1 MIEVTIEH
9 KGGIDTFSS
18 LGLGLKRRDIPVL
31 PETREYNQ
39 TIAGMDGEIDFGV
52 EYGSRV
58 IEHECVLMADN
69 PTTDYHA
76 KLARIAQIFNA
87 RNGEVILTY
96 SDIPD
101 RRYIARYAGTMNIE
115 KIIFDGN
122 LSIPMKM
129 HNPYPESLRDTV
141 LREYGQGLEYGQGYE
156 YSAYSILVNSS
167 GQSFQIDNRGTTDAF
182 PLLRIT
188 GSCTNLSLSDGE
200 NTFTFGGVM
209 NNAIL
214 AVDCGLRKKTIKLN
228 NQNAFSQSNGV
239 FFVLKPGITN
249 FTASGINPNFSIEFI
264 FRHQFLY

>member
-52 EYGSRV
+52 EYGPRV
-58 IEHECVLMADN
+58 IEHDCVLMADN

-87 RNGEVILTY
+87 RNGDIILTY
-96 SDIPD
+96 SDLPD

-129 HNPYPESLRDTV
+129 YNPFPESLRDTA
-141 LREYGQGLEYGQGYE
+141 LKEYGQGLEYGQGYE
-156 YSAYSILVNSS
+156 YSAYSVLVTSS
-167 GQSFQIDNRGTTDAF
+167 GQSFQIDNQGTTEAF
-182 PLLRIT
+182 PLVRFT
-188 GSCTNLSLSDGE
+188 GTCTNLSLSDGQQ
-200 NTFTFGGVM
+200 TFTFGGVM
-209 NNAIL
+209 ANAVL
-214 AVDCGLRKKTIKLN
+214 SVDCSLRKKTVKLN
-228 NQNAFSQSNGV
+228 TLNAFSQSNGV

-249 FTASGINPNFSIEFI
+249 FTLTGINPNISIEFI
-264 FRHQFLY
+264 FRHQYLY